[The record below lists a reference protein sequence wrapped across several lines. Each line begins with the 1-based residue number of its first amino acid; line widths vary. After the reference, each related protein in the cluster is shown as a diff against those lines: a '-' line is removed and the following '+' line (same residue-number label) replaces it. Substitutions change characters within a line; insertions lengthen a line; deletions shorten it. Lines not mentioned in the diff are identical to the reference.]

1 MKWSNHSRLHDCT
14 ATRMQDTLV
23 LQNTWDV
30 MRANDNLLK
39 SPFFP
44 VLFSFTVYM
53 AFCLPF
59 VLLDVFSPKL
69 TFLRK
74 YKIQQQNYPTWAM
87 IRICIIQTVYNHIV
101 FIFPLTVAH
110 WYWRPVTYPVQAP
123 GLVKA
128 LLDILACLL
137 LFDFQNFVWH
147 LVHHKVPWL
156 YKNFHKVHHKH
167 TSTFALTTEHSGAWE
182 TLSLGFFAAINP
194 LLLNCHPLT
203 EMLFFVVNI
212 WLSVE
217 DHSGYDFPWSTH
229 RLVPFGLFGGAP
241 HHDGH
246 HLKFKFNYAPYF
258 THWDRLFGTL
268 LKTSVKEN

>member
-1 MKWSNHSRLHDCT
+1 MNGNNHSLLHDCT
-14 ATRMQDTLV
+14 ATSMQDTLV
-23 LQNTWDV
+23 LQNTWDL

-39 SPFFP
+39 SLFFP
-44 VLFSFTVYM
+44 VIFSFTVYM
-53 AFCLPF
+53 GFCLPF
-59 VLLDVFSPKL
+59 VLLDVLSPKM

-87 IRICIIQTVYNHIV
+87 MRSCIMRTVYNHIV

-110 WYWRPVTYPVQAP
+110 WYWRPVSYPVQAP

-128 LLDILACLL
+128 LLDIFACLL

-147 LVHHKVPWL
+147 LMHHKVPWL
-156 YKNFHKVHHKH
+156 YKNFHKVHHKY

-203 EMLFFVVNI
+203 EMMFFVVNI

-246 HLKFKFNYAPYF
+246 HMKFKFNYAPYF

-268 LKTSVKEN
+268 LKTPVKDH

>member
-1 MKWSNHSRLHDCT
+1 MNGNNHSRLHDCT
-14 ATRMQDTLV
+14 STSLQDTLV
-23 LQNTWDV
+23 LQNTWDL

-39 SPFFP
+39 SLFFP
-44 VLFSFTVYM
+44 VIFSFTVYM
-53 AFCLPF
+53 GFCLPF
-59 VLLDVFSPKL
+59 VLLDVLSPKM

-87 IRICIIQTVYNHIV
+87 MRTCIMRTVYNHIV

-110 WYWRPVTYPVQAP
+110 WYWRPVSYPTQGP

-137 LFDFQNFVWH
+137 LFDFQIFVWH
-147 LVHHKVPWL
+147 LIHHKVPWL
-156 YKNFHKVHHKH
+156 YKNFHKVHHKY
-167 TSTFALTTEHSGAWE
+167 TATFALTTEHSGAWE

-229 RLVPFGLFGGAP
+229 RLIPFGLFGGAP

-246 HLKFKFNYAPYF
+246 HMKFKFNYAPYF

-268 LKTSVKEN
+268 LKTPVNEH